1 MQVTSA
7 WLARSVC
14 CRISSASCSLVGRS
28 LILMTHQYLINIH
41 GWEYLVLIGQVG
53 LLQNLL
59 CLVLTGRQ
67 LVLWSLHD
75 DALHNRLLLSRGRYA
90 TANHLVMHPFKLHA
104 TTVIQTFNKLNHDWK
119 INGEE
124 QQQQQQQR
132 RPFNGLWS
140 GTTRVGRYQKWRR
153 AVYKNITAIKEIW
166 QDAHRSQENIYVMT
180 LHSLPSVLWH
190 GWVAGRA
197 SGL

>member
-1 MQVTSA
+1 MIYELCKLPRPDWPGQSA
-7 WLARSVC
+7 AESPLPRAHWSAAR
-14 CRISSASCSLVGRS
+14 
-28 LILMTHQYLINIH
+28 MTHQYLINIH

-67 LVLWSLHD
+67 FVLWSLHD

-104 TTVIQTFNKLNHDWK
+104 TTVIQTFNKLNDDWK

-124 QQQQQQQR
+124 QQQQQPQQQQPLMVIIQVSR
-132 RPFNGLWS
+132 HVSRLRHGGFYWDKLTDRMHLLMPTSTSAFVIFIMEKMLQLS
-140 GTTRVGRYQKWRR
+140 SMVLY
-153 AVYKNITAIKEIW
+153 
-166 QDAHRSQENIYVMT
+166 T
-180 LHSLPSVLWH
+180 LSPYW
-190 GWVAGRA
+190 
-197 SGL
+197 